1 MYMGDLFTACFG
13 PNEPS
18 SCNTNIKII
27 KKSSWVMSGLYTIE
41 VSFLQLIT
49 LY

>member
-18 SCNTNIKII
+18 SGSTNIEII
-27 KKSSWVMSGLYTIE
+27 NKSYGVVIGLYKNE
-41 VSFLQLIT
+41 V
-49 LY
+49 

>member
-1 MYMGDLFTACFG
+1 MCMRDLFTACFG
-13 PNEPS
+13 PNEPYS
-18 SCNTNIKII
+18 GNTNIKII
-27 KKSSWVMSGLYTIE
+27 KTSYWVVSGLYTNE

>member
-1 MYMGDLFTACFG
+1 MCMRDLFTACFG
-13 PNEPS
+13 PNEPYS
-18 SCNTNIKII
+18 GNTNIKI
-27 KKSSWVMSGLYTIE
+27 KTSYWVVSGLYTNE

>member
-1 MYMGDLFTACFG
+1 MCMGDLFTACFG
-13 PNEPS
+13 PNEPFS
-18 SCNTNIKII
+18 GNTNIKII
-27 KKSSWVMSGLYTIE
+27 KKSYWVMSGLYKN

>member
-18 SCNTNIKII
+18 SCNTNIEIF
-27 KKSSWVMSGLYTIE
+27 KKSYWVVSGLYTKE
-41 VSFLQLIT
+41 VSFLQLIA

>member
-1 MYMGDLFTACFG
+1 MCMGDLITACFG

-27 KKSSWVMSGLYTIE
+27 KKSYWVVSGLYTNE